1 MPPAKS
7 SKAAHDDSKTDGTHS
22 KEKNGQPAASSSKM
36 RRVTSTT
43 GPQSRD
49 GAAGGQGKSAGAGSG
64 SKAANAAKEDVPQP
78 GVSGLF
84 FVSSVMAIQWTCVLT
99 SPSSQIDWTSFD
111 REMLHAYR
119 REHSLTAPTCYSSP
133 YRQMILSQPGSIGM
147 YSPSMMRKRADRRQ
161 SKEQLALA
169 VRKHFNS
176 VGVQENDVI
185 VDFIHK
191 VRSHS
196 IAKADR
202 ARRPHPPLDLDR

>member
-7 SKAAHDDSKTDGTHS
+7 STKAGHDDAKTDGAHG
-22 KEKNGQPAASSSKM
+22 KDKNGPSTGASSSKM
-36 RRVTSTT
+36 RRITSTT
-43 GPQSRD
+43 GGQSRD
-49 GAAGGQGKSAGAGSG
+49 NTAAALGKAAAANSNAN
-64 SKAANAAKEDVPQP
+64 KAANAKEDAPPP
-78 GVSGLF
+78 G
-84 FVSSVMAIQWTCVLT
+84 
-99 SPSSQIDWTSFD
+99 IDWNSFD

-119 REHSLTAPTCYSSP
+119 REHRLPTSTCYSSS

-147 YSPSMMRKRADRRQ
+147 YSPSMMRKKADRRQ
-161 SKEQLALA
+161 SKEQLALS

-202 ARRPHPPLDLDR
+202 ARRPHLPLDLER